1 MDSCNTRKETSER
14 QDKKTSNDES
24 YERKQHDTAAGL
36 QNLFYK
42 WRHIMNGV
50 CMEELE
56 EEATLKFSDD
66 KEDSDVVNLREVC
79 LLVCFVDL
87 VLSSI
92 VLFPTS

>member
-1 MDSCNTRKETSER
+1 
-14 QDKKTSNDES
+14 
-24 YERKQHDTAAGL
+24 
-36 QNLFYK
+36 
-42 WRHIMNGV
+42 
-50 CMEELE
+50 MEELE